1 MIQYRVTV
9 KAIVNGELIAL
20 EQFEAKSDAE
30 KCFED
35 FQKTEDNILDTV
47 ITGVGAVT
55 VAFEEFYAGEW
66 VLITKRIIGA

>member
-9 KAIVNGELIAL
+9 TSIVDKEMIAL

-30 KCFED
+30 KCFDD

-47 ITGVGAVT
+47 VAGIGAVT
-55 VAFEEFYAGEW
+55 VAFEEFYNGQW

>member
-9 KAIVNGELIAL
+9 KTIVNGELIAL

-35 FQKTEDNILDTV
+35 FQKPEDNILDTV
-47 ITGVGAVT
+47 VTGVGAVT
-55 VAFEEFYAGEW
+55 VAFEEFYNGNW
-66 VLITKRIIGA
+66 ILITKRIIGA